1 MLALEVIRGPDR
13 GRRFELPDH
22 EPQLIG
28 RSSEALPISDTS
40 VSRRHAELTP
50 DDGAWWIRDLESSN
64 GTYVN
69 GRPIT
74 GRVRLEPGD
83 QFRCGSSLFVLSGRA
98 DQAAVVPAH
107 LLEEDELDVTIES
120 SPDPNADSLVLA
132 VPDPAAAAGDHL
144 RVLTDLVRVAS
155 ETIATDE
162 LLAEVMDLVMAEFRA
177 DRGFILLGDLEQGPL
192 WVAEERHR
200 EPVIP
205 AGPGGG
211 GGGGGDSGRSER
223 IPVSRTI
230 IRHVRETGR
239 GVLSTNAMNDERFA
253 SGDSVAA
260 YGIRS
265 AVCVPIASADRT
277 YGVLH
282 IDSQLANFTF
292 TEQQFSLLRSVGRL
306 TAMSMRSREL
316 VEAHVRD
323 ERLAAMGQTV
333 ASLSHSIKNIL
344 QGLRGGADAIELALN
359 KEDLALAREGW
370 PILAR
375 NLDRILNLTLNM
387 LAYSRETGVDT
398 ELIDA
403 GDLIEEAREL
413 IVRQCDA
420 RRIALVV
427 DHDEHM
433 PPVPADPVGMHQV
446 LMNLLMNAV
455 EAAPP
460 KRGVVTIGT
469 AFDPS
474 TGTWELRVSDNGP
487 GMDAAQREL
496 AFVPFA
502 TTKGQRGTGLGLAV
516 TRKIVEEHGGR
527 VLLETEPDVGTTVR
541 VLLPIGEDRTNL
553 NATQYPGDVATGPGA
568 APDPAPR

>member
-1 MLALEVIRGPDR
+1 MLALEVMRGPDR
-13 GRRFELPDH
+13 GRRFELPAH

-28 RSSEALPISDTS
+28 RSSEALPITDTS

-50 DDGAWWIRDLESSN
+50 DEGAWWIRDLESSN

-69 GRPIT
+69 GRRIHERT
-74 GRVRLEPGD
+74 RLDPGD
-83 QFRCGSSLFVLSGRA
+83 QVRCGSSLFVLTGRA
-98 DQAAVVPAH
+98 DEAPTAPPVR
-107 LLEEDELDVTIES
+107 LLDEDELDVTIES
-120 SPDPNADSLVLA
+120 SGDPNADSLILA
-132 VPDPAAAAGDHL
+132 APDPVVAASDHL
-144 RVLTDLVRVAS
+144 RVLTDVVAIAS
-155 ETIATDE
+155 ETIATDA
-162 LLAEVMDLVMAEFRA
+162 LLGRVMDLVMAEFRA
-177 DRGFILLGDLEQGPL
+177 DRGFILLGDLDRGPL
-192 WVAEERHR
+192 QMAQERHR

-205 AGPGGG
+205 GAGGGPGGG
-211 GGGGGDSGRSER
+211 GGDGPGVGGRTSGER

-230 IRHVRETGR
+230 IRHVRETGQ
-239 GVLSTNAMNDERFA
+239 GVLSTNAMNDRRFA

-265 AVCVPIASADRT
+265 AVCVPISGGGPT
-277 YGVLH
+277 YGVIH

-292 TEQQFSLLRSVGRL
+292 TDQQFSLLQSVGRL
-306 TAMSMRSREL
+306 TAMALHSREL

-323 ERLAAMGQTV
+323 ERLAAMGHTV

-359 KEDLALAREGW
+359 KDDLALAREGW

-403 GDLIEEAREL
+403 GELIEDAREL
-413 IVRQCDA
+413 IARHCDA

-455 EAAPP
+455 EAAPS

-469 AFDPS
+469 SFDA
-474 TGTWELRVSDNGP
+474 GGGRWELRVSDNGP
-487 GMDAAQREL
+487 GMTAAERAR

-527 VLLETEPDVGTTVR
+527 VVLESEPDVGTSVR
-541 VLLPIGEDRTNL
+541 VIMPIEVSRTDL
-553 NATQYPGDVATGPGA
+553 NATQYPGEGP
-568 APDPAPR
+568 P

>member
-1 MLALEVIRGPDR
+1 MLALECIRGPDR
-13 GRRFELPDH
+13 GRRFELPAG

-28 RSSEALPISDTS
+28 RSSEALPVTDTS

-50 DDGAWWIRDLESSN
+50 DDGGWWIRDLDSAN

-69 GRPIT
+69 GRRIAE
-74 GRVRLEPGD
+74 RVRLEPGD
-83 QFRCGSSLFVLSGRA
+83 QVRCGSSLFILAGRA
-98 DQAAVVPAH
+98 EAAAPAPAR

-120 SPDPNADSLVLA
+120 SADPNEDSLVLA
-132 VPDPAAAAGDHL
+132 SPDPLAAAGEHL
-144 RVLTDLVRVAS
+144 RILTELVRIAS

-162 LLAEVMDLVMAEFRA
+162 LLARVLDLVMAEFRA
-177 DRGFILLGDLEQGPL
+177 DRGFILLGDLVAGPL
-192 WVAEERHR
+192 SVAVERHR
-200 EPVIP
+200 EPLIP
-205 AGPGGG
+205 SGPRGVGEAAGGG
-211 GGGGGDSGRSER
+211 GGAGAGGRER

-230 IRHVRETGR
+230 IRHVRETGA
-239 GVLSTNAMNDERFA
+239 GVLCTNAMNDRRFA
-253 SGDSVAA
+253 SGDSVTA

-265 AVCVPIASADRT
+265 AICVPIAAGDRT
-277 YGVLH
+277 WGVIH

-292 TEQQFSLLRSVGRL
+292 TEQQFGLLRAVGRL
-306 TAMSMRSREL
+306 TAMSIRSREL

-344 QGLRGGADAIELALN
+344 QGLRGGADTIELALN
-359 KEDLALAREGW
+359 KDDLGLAREGW

-387 LAYSRETGVDT
+387 LAYSREGGVDVELVDAG
-398 ELIDA
+398 ELIEDV
-403 GDLIEEAREL
+403 RQL
-413 IVRQCDA
+413 IVRHCDA

-433 PPVPADPVGMHQV
+433 PPVPADPVGVHQV

-455 EAAPP
+455 EAVPS

-469 AFDPS
+469 SFDPDG
-474 TGTWELRVSDNGP
+474 GTWELRVSDNGP
-487 GMDAAQREL
+487 GMTAAERDL

-502 TTKGQRGTGLGLAV
+502 STKGQRGTGLGLAV
-516 TRKIVEEHGGR
+516 TRKIVEQHGGR
-527 VLLETEPDVGTTVR
+527 VVLETEPDVGTTVR
-541 VLLPIGEDRTNL
+541 AILPIEVGRSDL
-553 NATQYPGDVATGPGA
+553 HATRL
-568 APDPAPR
+568 PADEADDS